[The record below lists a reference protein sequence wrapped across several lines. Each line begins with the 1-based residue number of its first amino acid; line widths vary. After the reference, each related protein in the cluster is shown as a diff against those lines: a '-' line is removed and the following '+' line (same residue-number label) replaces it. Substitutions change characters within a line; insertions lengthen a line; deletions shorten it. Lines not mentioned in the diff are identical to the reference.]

1 MTRLLILILTLLTMI
16 AAAGAADRP
25 VLYGFAPA
33 YPADTLPT
41 FTPPEAY
48 PRPMRTREVVI
59 ELTVDKGGRVKEVT
73 ADDTTAAHLLEYVRP
88 FLSGLSFVPAE
99 RAGKKIR
106 SQLPIAVTFP
116 VRSRTPD
123 FRFPIDEDGHV
134 TDREKYFAAIEANG
148 VTLPRL
154 VMFPP
159 YFTEVHWSDTLR
171 PYPFVLLKLSL
182 DADGIP
188 IAIDTVRST
197 QSGLTMTTA
206 SAALW
211 AQYQPAVIDG
221 KSHAADCFLLVSYF
235 PAVIYPTARWRAD
248 RLDSASVLERMRVQV
263 IADTVGLMAKPIA
276 RRQPGNA
283 LTLAEA
289 GGLVDTVS
297 AVLAV
302 DTAGHVSFRTQ
313 DRISPREWQ
322 VLRRLS
328 SRMPFYPA
336 RDYRGEARYY
346 DGPVRV
352 ILDSSEKVRIEY
364 VW

>member
-1 MTRLLILILTLLTMI
+1 MRLLMMTLALLAL
-16 AAAGAADRP
+16 AAATSAADRP

-41 FTPPEAY
+41 FNPPEAY

-59 ELTVDKGGRVKEVT
+59 VLAVDKGGKVREVIA
-73 ADDTTAAHLLEYVRP
+73 ADSSAGHLLEYVQP
-88 FLSGLSFVPAE
+88 FLTGLSFVPAE
-99 RAGKKIR
+99 RDGKKVR
-106 SQLPIAVTFP
+106 SQLPIVVTFP

-123 FRFPIDEDGHV
+123 IHFPIDEEGRV
-134 TDREKYFAAIEANG
+134 TDRGEYFAAVEANG

-211 AQYQPAVIDG
+211 AEYRPVTIDG
-221 KSHAADCFLLVSYF
+221 EPRAADCFLLVSYF

-248 RLDSASVLERMRVQV
+248 RLDSASVLERMRVQL
-263 IADTVGLMAKPIA
+263 IADTVGLMVKPIA

-313 DRISPREWQ
+313 DRLPPREWQ